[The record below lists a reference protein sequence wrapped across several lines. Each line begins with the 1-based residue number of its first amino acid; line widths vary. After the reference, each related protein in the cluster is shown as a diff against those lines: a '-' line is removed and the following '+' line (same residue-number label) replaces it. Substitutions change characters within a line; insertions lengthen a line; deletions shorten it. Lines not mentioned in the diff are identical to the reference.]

1 MKKLILSAMASL
13 LLFACQS
20 DNSEVAV
27 GEGKIAIT
35 VTTSAD
41 VATRAEGF
49 TLQTPA
55 LSDFQLLITGENF
68 SKSWASVT
76 DYRTDDERYTA
87 GDYTVAINAGD
98 ATVEGYGKS
107 AFAASEQVTVLDRNR
122 TTEVKLTARLANA
135 IVEVRTTEMFDNYF
149 PQSEF
154 SVTTAANTFEWNNS
168 AKICPVETLY
178 NHVYTGDGA
187 VYYVSKNENKN
198 TKIINGA
205 SSFTL
210 DDSAKYV
217 YYKDDGDLMCAKI
230 SHGADAKGKAKLIA
244 EDAGAYVVTSDRKY
258 VYYIEDDSLYAVNGK
273 KGGKAKMISND
284 DVSSGI
290 TISNKDV
297 VYYTSDGDVYAA
309 KGRSKGKKVLEDA
322 SFNRFGGYVY
332 ISDDDVLYA
341 ARGTSKPKKLLDRE

>member
-87 GDYTVAINAGD
+87 GGYTVAINAGD

-154 SVTTAANTFEWNNS
+154 SVTTAANTFEWNKS
-168 AKICPVETLY
+168 TEQHLFVAAEQGVKIDCNCVRQTGKQETLPTQNIADIKAATRY
-178 NHVYTGDGA
+178 ILTYDLKNAGG
-187 VYYVSKNENKN
+187 VSITVKLNQTIIDTIEIENELNPN
-198 TKIINGA
+198 A
-205 SSFTL
+205 
-210 DDSAKYV
+210 
-217 YYKDDGDLMCAKI
+217 
-230 SHGADAKGKAKLIA
+230 
-244 EDAGAYVVTSDRKY
+244 
-258 VYYIEDDSLYAVNGK
+258 
-273 KGGKAKMISND
+273 
-284 DVSSGI
+284 
-290 TISNKDV
+290 
-297 VYYTSDGDVYAA
+297 
-309 KGRSKGKKVLEDA
+309 
-322 SFNRFGGYVY
+322 
-332 ISDDDVLYA
+332 
-341 ARGTSKPKKLLDRE
+341 